1 MPLPV
6 SIRRVSEHPQKT
18 PRSLRGTFAG
28 YVSPGELPV
37 SAIEQMIPRG
47 SGITPLDSRG
57 KETVPVI
64 FLFGKQRWVRNVWG
78 SWEFQYGFGLEY
90 EEVLL
95 IIPDLQLPESA
106 DLPAIPRVTLYARIF
121 LNSICSSVL
130 GRFMYGFSKHH
141 GRFES
146 GSDTFQAY
154 NRHGHPIFEAGIES
168 GTGSISE
175 DSVNA
180 IRELL
185 ASPVVFAGRPNK
197 SSGCAISIRQFD
209 YEVSSEAIQPIATT
223 ITVDEKFTKK
233 FPTQTFQTVGLDRDP
248 NGSFQCEF
256 PWVMTEYRPAT

>member
-6 SIRRVSEHPQKT
+6 AIRRISEPSQET

-28 YVSPGELPV
+28 YVSPGEIPV
-37 SAIEQMIPRG
+37 KSVQQLIPRG

-57 KETVPVI
+57 KKTLPAI
-64 FLFGKQRWVRNVWG
+64 YLFGKQRCVRNVWG

-90 EEVLL
+90 DEVLM
-95 IIPDLQLPESA
+95 IIPNLQLPESTE
-106 DLPAIPRVTLYARIF
+106 LPAIPRVTLYSRIF

-130 GRFMYGFSKHH
+130 GRFMYGLSKHH
-141 GRFES
+141 GRFE
-146 GSDTFQAY
+146 FQPGRFRTL
-154 NRHGHPIFEAGIES
+154 NRHGHQIFEADIKLGE
-168 GTGSISE
+168 GAVSE

-185 ASPVVFAGRPNK
+185 ATPVVFAGRLNK
-197 SSGCAISIRQFD
+197 SSGCALSIRQFD
-209 YEVSSEAIQPIATT
+209 YEVSAEAIQPIETT

-233 FPTQTFQTVGLDRDP
+233 IPTQTFQTVGLDLDP

-256 PWVMTEYRPAT
+256 PWVMTDYRPAA